1 MAVRGEH
8 GMPGRKGEVWGW
20 MEAEGAPVDG
30 GGVMPVEGGWWRERG
45 NRFGQEQGLVGV
57 GRLVAV

>member
-1 MAVRGEH
+1 
-8 GMPGRKGEVWGW
+8 MPGRKGEVWGW